1 MRKQEDIRGK
11 THWVEKP
18 NIPWEEKK
26 NCHPA
31 PSCGASRHTATIH
44 SASDI
49 KLLTRDGEQ
58 IYNNELAVII
68 KVAAAAWRH
77 LLEGCELFGLI
88 WDLQLTSASYSNIWL
103 PLMWWHLS
111 MRTGPLRRDTSRQ
124 RSSVLISLSAV
135 YENTWAPVTE
145 RKRGR
150 V

>member
-1 MRKQEDIRGK
+1 MGG
-11 THWVEKP
+11 
-18 NIPWEEKK
+18 KK

-88 WDLQLTSASYSNIWL
+88 
-103 PLMWWHLS
+103 
-111 MRTGPLRRDTSRQ
+111 
-124 RSSVLISLSAV
+124 
-135 YENTWAPVTE
+135 
-145 RKRGR
+145 
-150 V
+150 